1 MKNVYYLAKKDFF
14 QYFVKPATISW
25 GIIFPIVF
33 AMAFIV
39 RGRDVSFLAPGL
51 IAIASFFGATSM
63 ASTAIT
69 FERRFKEFERLILA
83 PLSYW
88 EIVMGKVVGSFTF
101 GLFVSL
107 ITTFI
112 TLPFL
117 GIQVGDPFLLTVASI
132 LASLAFSSIGVFIA
146 LIIKDPRNIMIVV
159 NSIRLPMIFLS
170 GVFVP
175 LSASP
180 LILQYVSLFM
190 PLTYAVELLRYSFT
204 YSSFLPLEISLI
216 ANFAWFFIFFLLAVL
231 SLKWKY

>member
-14 QYFVKPATISW
+14 QYFIKPATISW

-33 AMAFIV
+33 AMAFVV
-39 RGRDVSFLAPGL
+39 RGRDINFLAPGL

-88 EIVMGKVVGSFTF
+88 EIVMGKVVGSLVF

-117 GIQVGDPFLLTVASI
+117 GIQVGNPLLLTVACILTSI
-132 LASLAFSSIGVFIA
+132 AFSSIGVFIA

-170 GVFVP
+170 GVFIP

-180 LILQYVSLFM
+180 TILQYISLLM

-204 YSSFLPLEISLI
+204 YNAFIPIEISLI
-216 ANFAWFFIFFLLAVL
+216 AIFVWFFIFFVLAVA
-231 SLKWKY
+231 SLKHKY

>member
-14 QYFVKPATISW
+14 QYFIKPATISW

-39 RGRDVSFLAPGL
+39 RGRDINFLAPGL

-88 EIVMGKVVGSFTF
+88 EVVMGKVIGSFVF

-107 ITTFI
+107 VTTFI

-117 GIQVGDPFLLTVASI
+117 GIHLGDPVLLIIASI
-132 LASLAFSSIGVFIA
+132 LASFAFSSIGVFVAI
-146 LIIKDPRNIMIVV
+146 IIKDPRNIMIVV

-175 LSASP
+175 LTASP

-190 PLTYAVELLRYSFT
+190 PLTYSVELLRYSFT
-204 YSSFLPLEISLI
+204 YHAFIPLWISLI
-216 ANFAWFFIFFLLAVL
+216 ANFVWFFLFYVLAVL
-231 SLKWKY
+231 ALMRKY

>member
-1 MKNVYYLAKKDFF
+1 MKNVYYLAKKDFY
-14 QYFVKPATISW
+14 QYFIKPATTSW

-33 AMAFIV
+33 ALAFIV
-39 RGRDVSFLAPGL
+39 RGRDIDFLAPGL

-83 PLSYW
+83 PLKYW
-88 EIVMGKVVGSFTF
+88 EVVMGKVVGSLAF

-107 ITTFI
+107 VTAFI

-117 GIQVGDPFLLTVASI
+117 GIHIGDPILLIIATI
-132 LASLAFSSIGVFIA
+132 LASIAFSSMGVFIA
-146 LIIKDPRNIMIVV
+146 VIIKDPRNIMIVV

-180 LILQYVSLFM
+180 LLLQGVSLFM
-190 PLTYAVELLRYSFT
+190 PLTYAVEFLRFSFT
-204 YSSFLPLEISLI
+204 HTAFLPLWLSLI
-216 ANFAWFFIFFLLAVL
+216 MIFVWFFIFLGLAVF
-231 SLKWKY
+231 SLERKY